1 MFSRDLYCRHIK
13 TRLVWERVK
22 GGYTMQTIGYFC
34 YDAVNSGL
42 HGDKTSEGDYYLINP
57 LPDHKILNWS
67 KLKQIADGK
76 KCI

>member
-1 MFSRDLYCRHIK
+1 
-13 TRLVWERVK
+13 
-22 GGYTMQTIGYFC
+22 MQTIGYFC